1 MIEKLKTKTTE
12 KDGGAFG
19 IIIERRL
26 ATEEEMQEKINE
38 LVDAVNKL
46 QEAFESIHPYLKYKD
61 LNKRQAE
68 PEYKNRNV
76 KQAEKWMYCLCRFW
90 NDGCDSYYGELVNID
105 TKVSSDAPFERDT
118 GDWYQCCEPVK
129 PDDDI
134 IYKGE

>member
-1 MIEKLKTKTTE
+1 MIETL
-12 KDGGAFG
+12 G
-19 IIIERRL
+19 IFTGEVSPTDMKL
-26 ATEEEMQEKINE
+26 ATKINE
-38 LVDAVNKL
+38 LVDAVNELQAQVAIL
-46 QEAFESIHPYLKYKD
+46 QEHAHPTAKT
-61 LNKRQAE
+61 E

-134 IYKGE
+134 IYKGGDNE

>member
-1 MIEKLKTKTTE
+1 MIEKLELPSSTRLVCG
-12 KDGGAFG
+12 KDYDLAFKY
-19 IIIERRL
+19 IKQ
-26 ATEEEMQEKINE
+26 TVNQ
-38 LVDAVNKL
+38 LVDAVNGILDYAPLEMAMK
-46 QEAFESIHPYLKYKD
+46 
-61 LNKRQAE
+61 AE

-134 IYKGE
+134 IYKQITAEQKD